1 MMNDLAN
8 HALDH
13 AIKGADQ
20 AEIYVG
26 ITDSVDATIQN
37 DQVDF
42 AKEAYS
48 LGMGIR
54 VICDNKMGFAYTTQ
68 TEKITETVAR
78 AISNAQANQVDEN
91 FAFASKSDYPTVKGV
106 FDKKISTLELEDTI
120 ELGKTMIDTVLENKC
135 QPTSGGVSADC
146 SKTLI
151 INSDGVKC
159 EDISTYFSGFIAVNV
174 PDGEGVSTASESDSS
189 RKLDIDPEKVAS
201 RACEVALNSRGGK
214 TIETGDM
221 KVLMDHHAAAG
232 LLSTFSQAINGDN
245 VQRGRSIYVDK
256 INTEVLSPSLNI
268 YDDGT
273 IKGGLYSSHG
283 DGEGTPSQKT
293 TIIENGVLKNFL
305 YDIHTAKK
313 GNVDSTGNGMRA
325 SFNDMPA
332 VSLSNFILDFKDFEE
347 LSEIKEGLLVTDVL
361 GAHTANPISG
371 DFSVEAMNAF
381 KIEKGELAHPVKN
394 AMLSGNIFS
403 ILKDSKAA
411 SEKTRQLGP
420 FIVPPITV
428 SSLRVVGQK

>member
-8 HALDH
+8 QALDH
-13 AIKGADQ
+13 ALKGADQ
-20 AEIYVG
+20 AEVYVE
-26 ITDSVDATIQN
+26 ITESVNATIQN

-42 AKEAYS
+42 AKESYS

-54 VICDNKMGFAYTTQ
+54 VICDSKMGFAYTTQ
-68 TEKITETVAR
+68 TEKIIETVTR
-78 AISNAQANQVDEN
+78 AISNAQANLIDEN
-91 FAFASKSDYPTVKGV
+91 FAFASRSDYPPVKGI

-120 ELGKTMIDTVLENKC
+120 ELGKTMIGTVMENKC

-159 EDISTYFSGFIAVNV
+159 EDISTYFSDFIAVNV
-174 PDGEGVSTASESDSS
+174 TDGEGVSTASESDSS
-189 RKLDIDPEKVAS
+189 RKLDIDPEKVAYK
-201 RACEVALNSRGGK
+201 ACEIALNSRGGK

-221 KVLMDHHAAAG
+221 KVLMDHHATAG

-245 VQRGRSIYVDK
+245 VQRGRSIYTDK
-256 INTEVLSPSLNI
+256 MDTEVSSPFLSI

-273 IKGGLYSSHG
+273 FRGGLYSSHG

-305 YDIHTAKK
+305 YDIQTANK
-313 GNVDSTGNGMRA
+313 GNVQSTGNGMRA

-332 VSLSNFILDFKDFEE
+332 VSLSNLILDFKDFEE
-347 LSEIKEGLLVTDVL
+347 LSEVKEGLLVTDVL

-381 KIEKGELAHPVKN
+381 KIEKGEIVHPVKN

-420 FIVPPITV
+420 FIVPPITL
-428 SSLRVVGQK
+428 SSLRVVGQ

>member
-1 MMNDLAN
+1 MINDLAN
-8 HALDH
+8 QALDY

-20 AEIYVG
+20 AEIYVD
-26 ITDSVDATIQN
+26 ITESVDATIQN

-42 AKEAYS
+42 AKESYS

-54 VICDNKMGFAYTTQ
+54 VICDGKMGFAYTTQ

-78 AISNAQANQVDEN
+78 AISNAQANLADEN
-91 FAFASKSDYPTVKGV
+91 FAFASKSDYPIINGV
-106 FDKKISTLELEDTI
+106 FDKRINNLELEDTI
-120 ELGKTMIDTVLENKC
+120 ELGKSMIGTVLENKC

-151 INSDGVKC
+151 INSEGVSC
-159 EDISTYFSGFIAVNV
+159 EDISTYFSGFIAVNIA
-174 PDGEGVSTASESDSS
+174 DGEGVSTASESDSS
-189 RKLDIDPEKVAS
+189 RKLDIDPEKVA
-201 RACEVALNSRGGK
+201 RKACEVALSSRGGR

-245 VQRGRSIYVDK
+245 VQRGRSIYADK
-256 INTEVLSPSLNI
+256 IDTEVSSPSLSI

-273 IKGGLYSSHG
+273 INGGLYSSHG

-293 TIIENGVLKNFL
+293 TIIEDGILKTFL
-305 YDIHTAKK
+305 YDIQTANK
-313 GNVDSTGNGMRA
+313 GNVESTGNGIRA

-332 VSLSNFILDFKDFEE
+332 VSLSNLILDFKDFEE
-347 LSEIKEGLLVTDVL
+347 ISEVKNGLLVTDVL

-371 DFSVEAMNAF
+371 DFSVEGMNAF
-381 KIEKGELAHPVKN
+381 KIEKGEVAYPVKN

-411 SEKTRQLGP
+411 SQKTRQLGP
-420 FIVPPITV
+420 FIVPPLNV
-428 SSLRVVGQK
+428 SSLRVVGSK